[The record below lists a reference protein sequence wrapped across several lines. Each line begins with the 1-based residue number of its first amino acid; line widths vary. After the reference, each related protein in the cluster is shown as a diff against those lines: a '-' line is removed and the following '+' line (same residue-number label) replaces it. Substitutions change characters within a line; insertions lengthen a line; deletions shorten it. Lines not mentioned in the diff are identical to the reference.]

1 MNRLSRRQTP
11 TPAHRPL
18 HLLALA
24 VLATM
29 SSLSAGNA
37 LAQDDSY
44 AYFGL
49 AGGQTRGDL
58 EERGLTNRVS
68 TPPPGGYTN
77 YSLEADRRDA
87 GYKVF
92 VGYELNR

>member
-1 MNRLSRRQTP
+1 MNPTCHRQMPTLS
-11 TPAHRPL
+11 HRPL

-24 VLATM
+24 ALAA
-29 SSLSAGNA
+29 LSAGNA
-37 LAQDDSY
+37 LAQDDGY
-44 AYFGL
+44 TYFGL

-58 EERGLTNRVS
+58 EERGLTNRVC